1 MGSAFGAKHK
11 EDRVFVMANHVNFT
25 VNFDQINEAATTKLK
40 EIYAR
45 IRNEEGSH
53 AWFSD
58 MFVEGD
64 LSYED
69 TGKYEWTTANI
80 GPKWCYLEEFD
91 ETFMNGT
98 SAWCYP
104 EEGITKLLEILE
116 EFDPNIITSVTYE
129 DECPNFVG
137 CVIFEGSQQVDGLE
151 DDYEEIR
158 EYVITSSEILNEDS
172 WNSDDEEWVDDESEN
187 VFQEEIWEAVHIRM
201 MEVITPTVEMRKES
215 QAIRKEYV

>member
-1 MGSAFGAKHK
+1 
-11 EDRVFVMANHVNFT
+11 MANYVNFT
-25 VNFDQINEAATTKLK
+25 VNFDQINEAATAKLK
-40 EIYAR
+40 ELYAR
-45 IRNEEGSH
+45 IRNEESSH

-64 LSYED
+64 LTYED

-116 EFDPNIITSVTYE
+116 ETDPDIITSVTYE
-129 DECPNFVG
+129 DENPNFVG
-137 CVIFEGSQQVDGLE
+137 CSIFEGSVQIDGLE
-151 DDYEEIR
+151 YDYEEII
-158 EYVITSSEILNEDS
+158 EVVIGASEILNEDS
-172 WNSDDEEWVDDESEN
+172 WNSDDGEWVDDEAED
-187 VFQEEIWEAVHIRM
+187 VFQEELWETLHISM
-201 MEVITPTVEMRKES
+201 MEVITPTVEGTIHEQAMRKE
-215 QAIRKEYV
+215 QAE

>member
-1 MGSAFGAKHK
+1 
-11 EDRVFVMANHVNFT
+11 MANYVNFT

-40 EIYAR
+40 ELYAR
-45 IRNEEGSH
+45 IRNEESSH

-64 LSYED
+64 LTYED

-116 EFDPNIITSVTYE
+116 ETDPDIITSVTYE
-129 DECPNFVG
+129 DENPNFVG
-137 CVIFEGSQQVDGLE
+137 CSIFEGSVQIDGLE
-151 DDYEEIR
+151 YDYEEII
-158 EYVITSSEILNEDS
+158 EVVIGASEILNEDS
-172 WNSDDEEWVDDESEN
+172 WNSDDEEWVDDEAED
-187 VFQEEIWEAVHIRM
+187 VFQEELWETLHISM
-201 MEVITPTVEMRKES
+201 MEVITPTIQDQIELQASRKK
-215 QAIRKEYV
+215 QAE

>member
-1 MGSAFGAKHK
+1 
-11 EDRVFVMANHVNFT
+11 MANHVNFT

-64 LSYED
+64 LTYED

-116 EFDPNIITSVTYE
+116 EADPDIITSVTYE
-129 DECPNFVG
+129 DENPNFVG
-137 CVIFEGSQQVDGLE
+137 CSIFEGSVQIDGLE
-151 DDYEEIR
+151 YDYEEII
-158 EYVITSSEILNEDS
+158 EVVIGASEILNEDS
-172 WNSDDEEWVDDESEN
+172 WNSDDGEWVDDEAED
-187 VFQEEIWEAVHIRM
+187 VFQEELWETLHISM
-201 MEVITPTVEMRKES
+201 MEVITPTVEGTIHEQAMRKE
-215 QAIRKEYV
+215 QAE

>member
-1 MGSAFGAKHK
+1 
-11 EDRVFVMANHVNFT
+11 MANYVNFC
-25 VNFDQINEAATTKLK
+25 VSFDQINEAAKSKLK
-40 EIYAR
+40 ELYGR

-64 LSYED
+64 LTYED

-116 EFDPNIITSVTYE
+116 EFDPDIITSVTYE
-129 DECPNFVG
+129 DENPNFVG
-137 CVIFEGSQQVDGLE
+137 CSIFEGSVQIDGLE
-151 DDYEEIR
+151 YDYEEII
-158 EYVITSSEILNEDS
+158 EVVIEASEILNEDS
-172 WNSDDEEWVDDESEN
+172 WNSDDEVWVDDEAED
-187 VFQEEIWEAVHIRM
+187 VFQEELWETIHNSM
-201 MEVITPTVEMRKES
+201 MEVITPTIQDQIELQASRKK
-215 QAIRKEYV
+215 QAE

>member
-1 MGSAFGAKHK
+1 
-11 EDRVFVMANHVNFT
+11 MANYVNFT
-25 VNFDQINEAATTKLK
+25 VNFDQINEAATAKLK
-40 EIYAR
+40 ELYAR
-45 IRNEEGSH
+45 IRNEESSH

-64 LSYED
+64 LTYED

-116 EFDPNIITSVTYE
+116 EADPDIITSVTYE
-129 DECPNFVG
+129 DENPNFVG
-137 CVIFEGSQQVDGLE
+137 CSIFEGSVQIDGLE
-151 DDYEEIR
+151 YDYEEII
-158 EYVITSSEILNEDS
+158 EVVIGASEILNEDS
-172 WNSDDEEWVDDESEN
+172 WNSDDEEWVDDEAED
-187 VFQEEIWEAVHIRM
+187 VFQEELWETLHISM
-201 MEVITPTVEMRKES
+201 MEVITPTVEGTIHEQAMRKE
-215 QAIRKEYV
+215 QAE

>member
-1 MGSAFGAKHK
+1 
-11 EDRVFVMANHVNFT
+11 MANYVNFT
-25 VNFDQINEAATTKLK
+25 VNFDQINEAATAKLK
-40 EIYAR
+40 ELYAR
-45 IRNEEGSH
+45 IRNEESSH

-64 LSYED
+64 LTYED

-116 EFDPNIITSVTYE
+116 EADPDIITSVTYE
-129 DECPNFVG
+129 DENPNFVG
-137 CVIFEGSQQVDGLE
+137 CSVFEGSVQIDGLE
-151 DDYEEIR
+151 YDYEEIR
-158 EYVITSSEILNEDS
+158 EVVIGASEILNEDS
-172 WNSDDEEWVDDESEN
+172 WNSDDEEWVDDEAED
-187 VFQEEIWEAVHIRM
+187 VFQEELWETLHISM
-201 MEVITPTVEMRKES
+201 MEVITPTIQDQIELQASRKKRGE
-215 QAIRKEYV
+215 

>member
-1 MGSAFGAKHK
+1 
-11 EDRVFVMANHVNFT
+11 MANYVNFT
-25 VNFDQINEAATTKLK
+25 VNFDQINEAATAKLK
-40 EIYAR
+40 ELYAR
-45 IRNEEGSH
+45 IRNEESSH

-64 LSYED
+64 LTYED

-116 EFDPNIITSVTYE
+116 ETDPDIITSVTYE
-129 DECPNFVG
+129 DENPNFVG
-137 CVIFEGSQQVDGLE
+137 CSIFEGSVQIDGLE
-151 DDYEEIR
+151 YDYEEII
-158 EYVITSSEILNEDS
+158 EVVIGASEILNEDS
-172 WNSDDEEWVDDESEN
+172 WNSDDEEWVDDEAED
-187 VFQEEIWEAVHIRM
+187 VFQEELWETLHISM
-201 MEVITPTVEMRKES
+201 MEVITPTIQDQIELQASRKK
-215 QAIRKEYV
+215 QAE

>member
-1 MGSAFGAKHK
+1 
-11 EDRVFVMANHVNFT
+11 MANYVNFT
-25 VNFDQINEAATTKLK
+25 VNFDQINEAATAKLK
-40 EIYAR
+40 ELYAR
-45 IRNEEGSH
+45 IRNEEDSH

-64 LSYED
+64 LTYED

-116 EFDPNIITSVTYE
+116 ETDPDIITSVTYE
-129 DECPNFVG
+129 DENPNFVG
-137 CVIFEGSQQVDGLE
+137 CSIFEGSVQIDGLE
-151 DDYEEIR
+151 YDYEEII
-158 EYVITSSEILNEDS
+158 EVVIGASEILNEDS
-172 WNSDDEEWVDDESEN
+172 WNSDDEEWVDDEAED
-187 VFQEEIWEAVHIRM
+187 VFQEELWETLHISM
-201 MEVITPTVEMRKES
+201 MEVITPTVEGTIHEQAMRKE
-215 QAIRKEYV
+215 QAEQIGG

>member
-1 MGSAFGAKHK
+1 
-11 EDRVFVMANHVNFT
+11 MANYVNFT
-25 VNFDQINEAATTKLK
+25 VNFDQINEAATAKLK
-40 EIYAR
+40 ELYAR
-45 IRNEEGSH
+45 IRNEESSH

-64 LSYED
+64 LTYED

-116 EFDPNIITSVTYE
+116 EADPDIITSVTYE
-129 DECPNFVG
+129 DENPNFVG
-137 CVIFEGSQQVDGLE
+137 CSIFEGSVQIDGLE
-151 DDYEEIR
+151 YDYEEII
-158 EYVITSSEILNEDS
+158 EVVIGASEILNEDS
-172 WNSDDEEWVDDESEN
+172 WNSDDGEWVDDEAED
-187 VFQEEIWEAVHIRM
+187 VFQEELWETLHISM
-201 MEVITPTVEMRKES
+201 MEVITPTVEGTIHEQAMRKE
-215 QAIRKEYV
+215 QAE